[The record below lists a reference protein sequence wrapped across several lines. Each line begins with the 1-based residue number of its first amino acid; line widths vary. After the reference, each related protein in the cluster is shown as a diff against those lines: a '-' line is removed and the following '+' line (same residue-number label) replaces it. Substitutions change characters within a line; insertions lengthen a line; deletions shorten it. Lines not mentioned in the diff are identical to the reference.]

1 VEITQAASNILLG
14 ADWQDSTEACV
25 RTQIREFIEEIL
37 EVELSKALGRR
48 RYDDD
53 ERARPVSAEQFLAQT
68 ETLPLTVGGTQE
80 EFRPQARWENSS
92 APGEEP
98 IPAVRRHWQETN
110 MKRVLITGM
119 SGTGK
124 SAVVRELAARGY
136 PAVDLDTPEW
146 SEWVDADPAD
156 ALTPRDGKDWLWR
169 EDPVRKLLSEHQS
182 GRLFTSGCAET

>member
-1 VEITQAASNILLG
+1 LSCRRRLG
-14 ADWQDSTEACV
+14 ADAMTS
-25 RTQIREFIEEIL
+25 
-37 EVELSKALGRR
+37 
-48 RYDDD
+48 
-53 ERARPVSAEQFLAQT
+53 ERAQFRPNSSLHKPRP
-68 ETLPLTVGGTQE
+68 LPLTVGGTQE
-80 EFRPQARWENSS
+80 EFRSQARWENSS

-182 GRLFTSGCAET
+182 GRLFTSGCAENMNRFFTLIELIVLLSAPMEVIKKRLEARSPDG

>member
-1 VEITQAASNILLG
+1 
-14 ADWQDSTEACV
+14 
-25 RTQIREFIEEIL
+25 
-37 EVELSKALGRR
+37 
-48 RYDDD
+48 
-53 ERARPVSAEQFLAQT
+53 
-68 ETLPLTVGGTQE
+68 
-80 EFRPQARWENSS
+80 
-92 APGEEP
+92 
-98 IPAVRRHWQETN
+98 

-169 EDPVRKLLSEHQS
+169 EDPVRKLSVGASIRKIVH
-182 GRLFTSGCAET
+182 

>member
-1 VEITQAASNILLG
+1 MPLGGWRRKFGGNHRRRNLRLVETKSKPVVSATVEITQAASNILLG

-80 EFRPQARWENSS
+80 E
-92 APGEEP
+92 
-98 IPAVRRHWQETN
+98 
-110 MKRVLITGM
+110 
-119 SGTGK
+119 
-124 SAVVRELAARGY
+124 
-136 PAVDLDTPEW
+136 
-146 SEWVDADPAD
+146 
-156 ALTPRDGKDWLWR
+156 
-169 EDPVRKLLSEHQS
+169 S
-182 GRLFTSGCAET
+182 GRKPAGRTRPPRARSRYQQCVAIGRKQT